1 MQCNKSAINHINTK
15 TLRVH
20 FAVKWKK
27 GKSMISFAQASG
39 VIKTLFCALFLFST
53 LHITLSI
60 FLQFYTVVL
69 VILSFFIAFCTFH
82 FCCGILK
89 LIIFSLKILM
99 IHIRTIGF
107 IGHGEFSVVILIVSM
122 KIIRNSSHSKKP

>member
-15 TLRVH
+15 TLKVH

-39 VIKTLFCALFLFST
+39 IIKTLFCALFLFST

-69 VILSFFIAFCTFH
+69 VISFLHALFHCILHFLHFSLLLWHFEANYFFIENSHDSHPLYRLHRACW
-82 FCCGILK
+82 IL
-89 LIIFSLKILM
+89 
-99 IHIRTIGF
+99 
-107 IGHGEFSVVILIVSM
+107 GHY
-122 KIIRNSSHSKKP
+122 NYSKYKNYTE